1 MKMIEAYETSDN
13 KIFNNVADA
22 KEHEENLMFT
32 MRIKQIIDKADL
44 PYNGAEIIENF
55 IEDNKH
61 ILALAFLPVVG

>member
-1 MKMIEAYETSDN
+1 MKEINAFQTSDN

-44 PYNGAEIIENF
+44 PYNSSEIVENF
-55 IEDNKH
+55 IEENKH

>member
-44 PYNGAEIIENF
+44 PYNGSELIYDFIIEN
-55 IEDNKH
+55 KA
-61 ILALAFLPVVG
+61 ILELAFLPIVK